1 MIASGFNLTYNNF
14 VIGLCL
20 SNFKEG
26 DGYGRSGSFCPLA
39 AGPLFQNGIFPSSNQ
54 FERFSTTA
62 YINARKDWQLP
73 EFRMLRGKEGKAG
86 LSEIRWESEG
96 TQWRVL
102 GFFGLGRL

>member
-1 MIASGFNLTYNNF
+1 MDVQGVF
-14 VIGLCL
+14 VLW
-20 SNFKEG
+20 
-26 DGYGRSGSFCPLA
+26 RQA
-39 AGPLFQNGIFPSSNQ
+39 TLFQNGIFPSSNQ
-54 FERFSTTA
+54 FERSSTTA